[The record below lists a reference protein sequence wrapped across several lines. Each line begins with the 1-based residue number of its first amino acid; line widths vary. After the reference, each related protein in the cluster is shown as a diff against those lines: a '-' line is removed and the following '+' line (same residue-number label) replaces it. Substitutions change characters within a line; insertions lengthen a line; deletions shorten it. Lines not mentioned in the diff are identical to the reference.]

1 MADPSGDD
9 PIRRAATVTG
19 RVQGVSFR
27 YATRR
32 EAERLGVT
40 GWVRNTAGGSVEL
53 EVQGRASAVGALL
66 RWAETGPVGARVDR
80 VAVTP
85 RPVDEGEVDFRVL
98 R

>member
-1 MADPSGDD
+1 M
-9 PIRRAATVTG
+9 TG

-27 YATRR
+27 YATLR
-32 EAERLGVT
+32 EAAQLGVT

-53 EVQGRASAVGALL
+53 EVQGPTAAVDALL

-80 VAVTP
+80 VAVVP
-85 RPVDEGEVDFRVL
+85 RPLEEGEVEFRVL